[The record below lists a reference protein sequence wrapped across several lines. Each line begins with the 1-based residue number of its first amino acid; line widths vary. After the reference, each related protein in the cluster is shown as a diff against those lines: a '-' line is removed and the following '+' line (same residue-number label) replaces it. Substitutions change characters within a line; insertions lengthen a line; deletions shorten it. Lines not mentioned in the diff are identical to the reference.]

1 MPETINETSFKTKY
15 PGTMMTAA
23 AIKNDEDCGL
33 ELFSINKIFADHDFN
48 CRMDAVTPMDV
59 IDLAQSIAEKGLLQ
73 PIIIRPCGE
82 LEGDPEEF
90 DNVLVAGY
98 RRLQAYRV
106 NNHPVVP
113 CILRQNQG
121 KGTYKALNLIE
132 NLKRK
137 NLNMLEEA
145 KGVEDY
151 YNAGWSRDGISKMLG
166 VSSGWVQVRCMILEL
181 EPEVQAEIAAGMFTT
196 THVRRLYSIKDRD
209 QQLAVAMK
217 IKEVRQKGDVSISS
231 VEKILDEG
239 KKPKATT
246 KKRRTVVEIENMM
259 ENLHVTFGKY
269 GLAGRMLAWAA
280 GHIAEYEIQ
289 QDIYE
294 EAREQG
300 IEYLVPEMEV

>member
-1 MPETINETSFKTKY
+1 MSETIINETATNYRSKY
-15 PGTMMTAA
+15 PGTMMVDA
-23 AIKNDEDCGL
+23 AIKNDEECGL
-33 ELFSINKIFADHDFN
+33 ELFPVAKIFADHDFN

-82 LEGDPEEF
+82 IENDPEDF
-90 DNVLVAGY
+90 DHVLVAGY

-113 CILRQNQG
+113 CILRSAQG

-145 KGVEDY
+145 NGVEEY
-151 YNAGWSRDGISKMLG
+151 YNAGWSRDGIAKMLG
-166 VSSGWVQVRCMILEL
+166 VSSGWVQVRCMILDL
-181 EPEVQAEIAAGMFTT
+181 EPEVKSEIAAGMFTT

-209 QQLAVAMK
+209 EQLAVAMK
-217 IKEVRQKGDVSISS
+217 IKEVRQKGDISAS
-231 VEKILDEG
+231 TVEKILDGG
-239 KKPKATT
+239 KKPKATS
-246 KKRRTVVEIENMM
+246 KKRRTVNEIETMM
-259 ENLHVTFGKY
+259 ETLHATFGKY
-269 GLAGRMLAWAA
+269 GLAGRSLAWAA
-280 GHIAEYEIQ
+280 GHVVEYEIQ

-294 EAREQG
+294 EARE
-300 IEYLVPEMEV
+300 